1 MEQNNLFESVSFI
14 LVVSCLMVSCNKPL
28 NCVPTPSSNNGIC
41 IDSTLIVDN
50 GVCTEEWN
58 PVCGCNGVTYSNS
71 CHATIFGGVTSYV
84 PGECCD

>member
-1 MEQNNLFESVSFI
+1 MKKLILLTHFFLLLLYSCKKNN
-14 LVVSCLMVSCNKPL
+14 CAT
-28 NCVPTPSSNNGIC
+28 TPSSQMSIC

-58 PVCGCNGVTYSNS
+58 PVCGCDGVTYSNS

-84 PGECCD
+84 SGECCD